1 MAPETQHVVM
11 AAEGLCVEYRALDRI
26 VPTVEDVAINIVT
39 GSLTVI
45 AGPSGSGKSSL
56 LRVLGLLDRPTR
68 GTLVVEGV
76 DVLAMSDRGRRRLR
90 RGRLAYVHQRPVTNL
105 VDDLTAADQ
114 VAFAVSCRGSE
125 VVDAH
130 AVLDAFGLG
139 PRAASRP
146 ADLSGGEQQRLAIAM
161 AAACDP
167 AVMFADEPT
176 SALDRHHADEV
187 IEALVEAASGGR
199 AVVVASHDPGLIA
212 AATHLLRLARRTRGG
227 DRCLT
232 CWWCRGRGSG
242 SSRGTSASPPS
253 TGSI

>member
-1 MAPETQHVVM
+1 MAREMAHVVM
-11 AAEGLCVEYRALDRI
+11 AAEGICVEYRALDRI
-26 VPTVEDVAINIVT
+26 VPAVEDVAVTIVA

-68 GTLVVEGV
+68 GVLKVEGV
-76 DVLAMSDRGRRRLR
+76 DALAMSDRERRRLR
-90 RGRLAYVHQRPVTNL
+90 RGRLAYVHQRPVSNL
-105 VDDLTAADQ
+105 VDDLTAVDQ
-114 VAFAVSCRGSE
+114 VAFAVSCRGSAL
-125 VVDAH
+125 VDAH
-130 AVLDAFGLG
+130 SVLDAFGLG
-139 PRAASRP
+139 QRTESRP

-212 AATHLLRLARRTRGG
+212 AATHLLRLR
-227 DRCLT
+227 D
-232 CWWCRGRGSG
+232 GRVEV
-242 SSRGTSASPPS
+242 TDA
-253 TGSI
+253 

>member
-1 MAPETQHVVM
+1 MAHEIQHVVM
-11 AAEGLCVEYRALDRI
+11 AAEGICVEYRALDRI
-26 VPTVEDVAINIVT
+26 VPAVEDVAINIVT

-90 RGRLAYVHQRPVTNL
+90 RGRLAYVHQRPVSNL
-105 VDDLTAADQ
+105 VDDLTAVDQ
-114 VAFAVSCRGSE
+114 VAFAVSCRGSAL
-125 VVDAH
+125 VDSH
-130 AVLDAFGLG
+130 SVLDSFGLG
-139 PRAASRP
+139 QRAESRP

-161 AAACDP
+161 AAACAP

-212 AATHLLRLARRTRGG
+212 AATHLLRLR
-227 DRCLT
+227 D
-232 CWWCRGRGSG
+232 GRVEV
-242 SSRGTSASPPS
+242 TDA
-253 TGSI
+253 